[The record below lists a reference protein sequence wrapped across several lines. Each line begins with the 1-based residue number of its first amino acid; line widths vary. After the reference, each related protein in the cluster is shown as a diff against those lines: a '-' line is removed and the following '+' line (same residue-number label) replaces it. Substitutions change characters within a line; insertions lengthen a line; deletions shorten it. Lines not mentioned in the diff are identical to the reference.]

1 MFSVPKRARH
11 VRREKRELGRDR
23 APSRSCFM
31 TNLSSDLKRRVIWRD
46 DIAMIVDLVGLP
58 GLGGML

>member
-1 MFSVPKRARH
+1 
-11 VRREKRELGRDR
+11 
-23 APSRSCFM
+23 M